1 MPRNDERL
9 TRRDFVATT
18 AAGAA
23 LAATP
28 MALARTA
35 HAGGSDTMGCGV
47 IGCGGRGTG
56 AAVNALQASPSTRIV
71 AMADLFPD
79 RLQSS
84 LGHLRN
90 QAEYADRITVKEED
104 TYTGIDAYRQLM
116 ARDDIDMVIL
126 ATPPHFRPYHFE
138 EAVRQGHHVFMEKP
152 VAVDP
157 VGVRRVI
164 QAAESADRQG
174 LSVVAGT
181 QRRHQPNYIEA
192 MEQIRN
198 GALGD
203 IVMGRCYWNMG
214 GLWSHEPR
222 EEWSPMEW
230 QLRNWLYFTWL
241 SGDHICEQHIHN
253 IDVVNW
259 AMGGPPVKAVGMGG
273 RQMRTEERYGHIFDH
288 FAIDFEYPG
297 NRHAISM
304 CRQTDGCAGRVEEHI
319 HGSKGTM
326 HLYPGR
332 SVIAGETE
340 WSFDG
345 PTPNPY
351 VEEHRNLCASIRG
364 DGPRRNEGRR
374 VAESTLTA
382 IMGRM
387 SAYTGQDVTWE
398 QAMNSQLDLTPPSY
412 AFGAIDTPPVPRP
425 GTDPLI

>member
-1 MPRNDERL
+1 MPRNDKRL

-28 MALARTA
+28 MALARGTR
-35 HAGGSDTMGCGV
+35 AGGDDAMRCGV
-47 IGCGGRGTG
+47 VGCGGRGTG
-56 AAVNALQASPSTRIV
+56 AAVNAMQAHPSTRIV

-116 ARDDIDMVIL
+116 ARNDIDMVIL

-138 EAVRQGHHVFMEKP
+138 EAIRQGHHVFMEKP

-164 QAAESADRQG
+164 EAAESADRQG

-192 MEQIRN
+192 MERIRD

-203 IVMGRCYWNMG
+203 VVMGRCYWNMG

-273 RQMRTEERYGHIFDH
+273 RQMRTEDRYGHIFDH

-297 NRHAISM
+297 DRHAISM

-332 SVIAGETE
+332 SVIVGETE
-340 WSFDG
+340 WSFAG

-351 VEEHRNLCASIRG
+351 VEEHRNLAASIRG
-364 DGPRRNEGRR
+364 EGPRLNEGRR

-398 QAMNSQLDLTPPSY
+398 QAMNSKLDLTPPSY
-412 AFGAIDTPPVPRP
+412 EFGAIDTPPVPRP